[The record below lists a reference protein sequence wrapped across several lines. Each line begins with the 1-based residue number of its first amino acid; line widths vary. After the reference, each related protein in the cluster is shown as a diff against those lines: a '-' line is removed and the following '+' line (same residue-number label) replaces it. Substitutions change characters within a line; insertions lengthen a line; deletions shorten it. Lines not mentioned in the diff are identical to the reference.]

1 LSWEA
6 AQLADYDGKSQLFVR
21 RTKAAS
27 EEKLRQLA
35 NLLNMREKLALR
47 A

>member
-1 LSWEA
+1 MTEKASF
-6 AQLADYDGKSQLFVR
+6 FVR
-21 RTKAAS
+21 RTKVVS
-27 EEKLRQLA
+27 EEKLRQWA